1 MKELGSQ
8 RIDISTIK
16 AYMRQVQKVVRDT
29 SKTISA
35 SQLYNQAIGTSRMH
49 DPNLAT
55 PFTPGPTATFSH
67 EPMRTPMPPTP
78 LSAALGPAAQ
88 ATVASTPGGY
98 FPTQRDYSYETHTS
112 RRRPPQQ

>member
-8 RIDISTIK
+8 RSDVSTIK
-16 AYMRQVQKVVRDT
+16 AYMRQVQKIVRDT

-35 SQLYNQAIGTSRMH
+35 SQLYNQAIGTSRLH

-55 PFTPGPTATFSH
+55 PFTPGPTAQFSH

-78 LSAALGPAAQ
+78 LSAALGPAVQ
-88 ATVASTPGGY
+88 ATVASNPSGY
-98 FPTQRDYSYETHTS
+98 GQQPRDYFHDAHTS
-112 RRRPPQQ
+112 RRRAPQ